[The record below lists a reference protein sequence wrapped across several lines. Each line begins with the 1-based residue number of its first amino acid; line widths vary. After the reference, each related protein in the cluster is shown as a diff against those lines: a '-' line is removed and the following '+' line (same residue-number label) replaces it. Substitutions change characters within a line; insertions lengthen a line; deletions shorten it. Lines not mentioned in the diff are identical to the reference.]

1 MKVNEFFRWIFKLRE
16 KREEGWVIERRVL
29 KRRAIDQVTSPAIEV
44 TNVAGNNK
52 MTSER
57 TAKLVDAILEA
68 WTKCLRPPYGSGEF
82 SPDDGSTDCNR
93 FVHEVCVKLG
103 FAGFEGLR
111 ANKMFELMDKD
122 DHWLDVSGATAAYY
136 ANLGGLIVAA
146 WKNPDPDKSGHVAI
160 VRPGMAGSS
169 AQWDVSTKDIPKIA
183 NVGPAQT
190 CRLDRGANFAF
201 GKDSRPTYFFWT
213 VSLKKDI

>member
-82 SPDDGSTDCNR
+82 SPDD
-93 FVHEVCVKLG
+93 
-103 FAGFEGLR
+103 GFEGLR